1 LSHLWRREQE
11 GFAYFACWLQWTQER
26 IHKPTLMGRGGGGGG
41 GGGVKSVAPALSRL
55 RAFLLEKRSCASS
68 TATTT
73 TTSGGSRSTSPVA
86 PPPLFVVLQS
96 AQQQKQGGSFNGGE
110 GAVAAV
116 ESVGTKGLR
125 ALALLG
131 AGVTGMFG
139 LAGLAYADE
148 AEHGLSAPDY
158 PWPHNGILSSY
169 DHASIRRGH
178 KVKTPFRTRSR
189 TRSRARSRTWSI
201 RFLLAQIVVV
211 LVSELLA
218 SFSWTALWRM
228 ETSKGGTD
236 GQTFSFNERLN
247 VSDLSDRS
255 AWLRSRSA
263 GHGVCRALVVTCVVI
278 IPAV

>member
-1 LSHLWRREQE
+1 LSHLWRRKQQ
-11 GFAYFACWLQWTQER
+11 GFACFVCWLQWTQER
-26 IHKPTLMGRGGGGGG
+26 IHKPTLMGGGGGGG
-41 GGGVKSVAPALSRL
+41 LKSVAPALSRL
-55 RAFLLEKRSCASS
+55 TALLLQKRSCASS
-68 TATTT
+68 TATT

-86 PPPLFVVLQS
+86 PPPLVVVLHS

-110 GAVAAV
+110 EAVAAV
-116 ESVGTKGLR
+116 ESLGMKGLR

-131 AGVTGMFG
+131 TGVTGMFG

-178 KVKTPFRTRSR
+178 QVKIPFRTRSR
-189 TRSRARSRTWSI
+189 IRSRARSRTWSI

-211 LVSELLA
+211 LVSDLLA
-218 SFSWTALWRM
+218 SFSWTALSRM

-236 GQTFSFNERLN
+236 RQTFSFNERLN
-247 VSDLSDRS
+247 ISDLSDRS